1 MESEFPNIPSVILE
15 PTVVVPIEAIQAE
28 IDGVKS
34 AQELLQATLGEAA
47 FAESYDYT
55 GPIKADQERMN
66 RAYLELGKKVFSI
79 AEEEIKEENN

>member
-1 MESEFPNIPSVILE
+1 MGSKFPDIPSVILE
-15 PTVVVPIEAIQAE
+15 PIVVVPIEEIQAE
-28 IDGVKS
+28 IDQVRS
-34 AQELLQATLGEAA
+34 AQELLQATQVEAA

-55 GPIKADQERMN
+55 GPIKADQERLN